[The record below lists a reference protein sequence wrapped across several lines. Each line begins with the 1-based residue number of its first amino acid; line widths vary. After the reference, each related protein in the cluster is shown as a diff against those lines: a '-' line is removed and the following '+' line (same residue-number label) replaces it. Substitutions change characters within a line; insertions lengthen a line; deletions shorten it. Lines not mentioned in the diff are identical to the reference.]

1 MTITPDLF
9 AAYLKCPTK
18 CWLRQTGE
26 PASGNVYAEWVRDR
40 DEAARVDGTKR
51 LIAEATEGS
60 VAHQPPTES
69 LKTATWRLATDVV
82 VRTENSETR
91 IAAVERVLSEG
102 RGRAAQ
108 FVPVR
113 FVWRN
118 KLNRDD
124 KLLLAFDAMEL
135 SETLGRDVPVGKI
148 IHGDDSAVLNVKLAP
163 LMNEARK
170 IVEKS
175 VALLASPTPPDLVLN
190 RHCAECEFQARCR
203 KIAVEKDDLSLLG
216 EMSEK
221 ERQKLRSKG
230 IFTVTQLSY
239 TFRPRRT
246 PKRAKNPA
254 KPRYLALQALAI
266 RENTVYIHGTPI
278 LPQPKTRV
286 FLDIEGLPDRDFYY
300 LIGLSIVSEGRETFQ
315 SYWAD
320 TQADEAALFAQFV
333 ETVSLLEDFRVFH
346 FGDYDVAALKRKRQL
361 LSEIHRQKLD
371 VILGKCMNVLSALY
385 PHVYFPTH
393 SNGLK
398 DIGKFVGPDH
408 SSHEATGLHSVVW
421 RHDWE
426 ASRELDLRA
435 KLIEYNRTDC
445 MLLTRVCD
453 FLVRE
458 TSLDVSRSEGTA
470 VRRTQQAIVDR
481 PYWRLFSAKKYALEE
496 LGQINKRAYFDY
508 QREKV
513 LVRTHRHFKAV
524 NNRRRKLKK
533 TNIRPNE
540 TISIELKL
548 CPKCG
553 SRKIRQIREMSYILL
568 DVKFTRSGIKKW
580 VKNERSYRYRCLRC
594 AELFSS
600 VDRLPN
606 PQRYGHGLASWAL
619 YLNIGCGLNM
629 GRVAK
634 SLGDVFK
641 IYVDSSVLFRL
652 RAYRVRLYESLY
664 AELLEKILRETAIH
678 IDETTVRLSKGQRGY
693 VWVLTS
699 VDKVY
704 YFYKPSREAEFLQ
717 EMLVS
722 FSGVLVS
729 DFYTAYDSMPC
740 GQQKCLAHLVRDIDD
755 DLLKNP
761 FDDDFK
767 GIATDFG
774 SLLKAIVQTVD
785 RYGLKKRH
793 LHKHKTDVRRFLASV
808 ASRKLLS
815 ELAVKLQKRFHKC
828 GLKMFTF
835 LDHDGVP
842 WNNNNAEHAIKR
854 FAKHR
859 RNANGM
865 FTEESLREYLIMAS
879 VLETCD
885 FNNVSVLDFLVSKE
899 TTLNGLF
906 GMAGRKADSFPVP
919 RSSEVGPQTSL
930 PTDGMCQTI
939 ACESCGSPLD
949 EAVE

>member
-1 MTITPDLF
+1 MTITPDLL

-18 CWLRQTGE
+18 CWLRHTGE
-26 PASGNVYAEWVRDR
+26 SASGNVYAEWVRDR
-40 DEAARVDGTKR
+40 DEAARVEGVKR
-51 LIAEATEGS
+51 LIADAPEGS
-60 VAHQPPTES
+60 VALAPRPES
-69 LKTATWRLATDVV
+69 LKMATWRLATDVII
-82 VRTENSETR
+82 RTENRETQ
-91 IAAVERVLSEG
+91 IAAVERVPSEV
-102 RGRAAQ
+102 RGKSAQ

-118 KLNRDD
+118 KLHRDD
-124 KLLLAFDAMEL
+124 KLLLAFDSLAL
-135 SETLGRDVPVGKI
+135 AETLGRDVPTGKI
-148 IHGDDSAVLNVKLAP
+148 IHGDDHATAKIKLPAFV
-163 LMNEARK
+163 NEVRK
-170 IVEKS
+170 LVEKA
-175 VALLASPTPPDLVLN
+175 VAVLASPSPPDLVLN
-190 RHCAECEFQARCR
+190 RHCAECEFQTRCR
-203 KIAVEKDDLSLLG
+203 KIAIEKDDLSLLG
-216 EMSEK
+216 GMSEK

-254 KPRYLALQALAI
+254 KPRYHALQALAI

-278 LPQPKTRV
+278 LPQPKARV

-320 TQADEAALFAQFV
+320 TPADEAALFAQFV

-346 FGDYDVAALKRKRQL
+346 FGDYDVVALKRKRPL

-371 VILGKCMNVLSALY
+371 AILGKCTNVLSALY

-398 DIGKFVGPDH
+398 DIGKFVGPDN
-408 SSHEATGLHSVVW
+408 SSGGPTGLHSVVW

-426 ASRELDLRA
+426 ASRELTLRA

-445 MLLTRVCD
+445 MLLTDVCD

-458 TSLDVSRSEGTA
+458 TSVDGSRAEGTV

-513 LVRTHRHFKAV
+513 LLRTHRHFKAL
-524 NNRRRKLKK
+524 NNRRRKLKR

-553 SRKIRQIREMSYILL
+553 SRKIRQIREMSHILL

-580 VKNERSYRYRCLRC
+580 VKNERSYRYRCLKC

-606 PQRYGHGLASWAL
+606 PQRYGHGLASWVL

-634 SLGDVFK
+634 SLGEVFK

-664 AELLEKILRETAIH
+664 AELLERILRETAIH
-678 IDETTVRLSKGQRGY
+678 IDETTVHLSKGQRGY

-704 YFYKPSREAEFLQ
+704 YFYKPSREGTFL
-717 EMLVS
+717 EEILIS

-729 DFYTAYDSMPC
+729 DFYTAYDSLPC
-740 GQQKCLAHLVRDIDD
+740 EQQKCLAHLVRDIDD

-761 FDDDFK
+761 FDKDFK
-767 GIATDFG
+767 DIATEFG

-785 RYGLKKRH
+785 RYGLKKRY
-793 LHKHKTDVRRFLASV
+793 LHKHKRDVRHFLESM
-808 ASRKLLS
+808 ASRKS
-815 ELAVKLQKRFHKC
+815 SSDLALKLQKRFQKS
-828 GLKMFTF
+828 GSKMFTF
-835 LDHDGVP
+835 MDYDGVP

-865 FTEESLREYLIMAS
+865 FTEESLREYLVMAS

-885 FNNVSVLDFLVSKE
+885 FNNVSALDFLVSKE

-906 GMAGRKADSFPVP
+906 GMAGRKACQPPAIPCLADNQP
-919 RSSEVGPQTSL
+919 TSL
-930 PTDGMCQTI
+930 QSDAIPDGDT
-939 ACESCGSPLD
+939 
-949 EAVE
+949 

>member
-26 PASGNVYAEWVRDR
+26 PASGNAYAEWVRER
-40 DEAARVDGTKR
+40 NEACRVEGVKR
-51 LIAEATEGS
+51 LIAEAPEGS
-60 VAHQPPTES
+60 VAREPPTES
-69 LKTATWRLATDVV
+69 LKMATWRLATDVI
-82 VRTENSETR
+82 VRTENRETQ
-91 IAAVERVLSEG
+91 IAAVERVPSEG
-102 RGRAAQ
+102 RGKAAQ

-118 KLNRDD
+118 KLHRDD

-170 IVEKS
+170 IVEKT
-175 VALLASPTPPDLVLN
+175 VALLASPAPPDLVLN
-190 RHCAECEFQARCR
+190 RHCAECEFQTRCR

-216 EMSEK
+216 GMSEK

-246 PKRAKNPA
+246 PKRAKNSA
-254 KPRYLALQALAI
+254 KPRYFALQALAI
-266 RENTVYIHGTPI
+266 REDTVYIHGTPI
-278 LPQPKTRV
+278 LPQSKTRV

-300 LIGLSIVSEGRETFQ
+300 LIGLSIVSEGRDTFQ

-320 TQADEAALFAQFV
+320 TPADETALFAQFV
-333 ETVSLLEDFRVFH
+333 ESVSLLEDFRVFH
-346 FGDYDVAALKRKRQL
+346 FGDYDVVALKRKRPL

-371 VILGKCMNVLSALY
+371 AILGKCTNVLSALY
-385 PHVYFPTH
+385 PHVYFPTY

-408 SSHEATGLHSVVW
+408 SSGEATGLHSVVW

-426 ASRELDLRA
+426 ASRELALRA

-445 MLLTRVCD
+445 MLLTDLCD

-458 TSLDVSRSEGTA
+458 TFADGSRAGGTA
-470 VRRTQQAIVDR
+470 VRHTQEAIVDR
-481 PYWRLFSAKKYALEE
+481 PYWRLFGAKKYALEE

-524 NNRRRKLKK
+524 NKRSRKLKK
-533 TNIRPNE
+533 TSIRPNE
-540 TISIELKL
+540 TNSFELKR

-553 SRKIRQIREMSYILL
+553 SRNIRPIREMSHILV
-568 DVKFTRSGIKKW
+568 DVKFSRSGVKKW
-580 VKNERSYRYRCLRC
+580 VKDERSCRYRCLKC
-594 AELFSS
+594 AERFSS

-606 PQRYGHGLASWAL
+606 PQRHGHGLASWVL

-634 SLGDVFK
+634 SLGEVFK
-641 IYVDSSVLFRL
+641 IYLDSYVLFRL
-652 RAYRVRLYESLY
+652 RAYTVRLYESLY
-664 AELLEKILRETAIH
+664 TELLGKILHETAIH
-678 IDETTVRLSKGQRGY
+678 VDETTVHLSKGQRGY

-699 VDKVY
+699 ADKVY
-704 YFYKPSREAEFLQ
+704 YFYKPSREGTFL
-717 EMLVS
+717 EETLNS

-729 DFYTAYDSMPC
+729 DFYTAYDSLPC
-740 GQQKCLAHLVRDIDD
+740 QQQKCLAHLVRDIDD

-761 FDDDFK
+761 FDKDFK
-767 GIATDFG
+767 DIATEFG

-785 RYGLKKRH
+785 RYGLKKRF
-793 LHKHKTDVRRFLASV
+793 LHKHKTDVRRFLESM
-808 ASRKLLS
+808 ASRKS
-815 ELAVKLQKRFHKC
+815 SSDLAMKLQKRFQKS
-828 GLKMFTF
+828 GSKMFTF
-835 LDHDGVP
+835 LNYDGVP

-865 FTEESLREYLIMAS
+865 FTEASLKEYLIMAS

-906 GMAGRKADSFPVP
+906 GMAGRKADSFPGP
-919 RSSEVGPQTSL
+919 PSSPEGSPTSL
-930 PTDGMCQTI
+930 PTDGIPDDT
-939 ACESCGSPLD
+939 L
-949 EAVE
+949 

>member
-445 MLLTRVCD
+445 MLLR
-453 FLVRE
+453 
-458 TSLDVSRSEGTA
+458 
-470 VRRTQQAIVDR
+470 
-481 PYWRLFSAKKYALEE
+481 AL
-496 LGQINKRAYFDY
+496 
-508 QREKV
+508 
-513 LVRTHRHFKAV
+513 
-524 NNRRRKLKK
+524 
-533 TNIRPNE
+533 
-540 TISIELKL
+540 
-548 CPKCG
+548 
-553 SRKIRQIREMSYILL
+553 
-568 DVKFTRSGIKKW
+568 
-580 VKNERSYRYRCLRC
+580 
-594 AELFSS
+594 
-600 VDRLPN
+600 
-606 PQRYGHGLASWAL
+606 
-619 YLNIGCGLNM
+619 
-629 GRVAK
+629 
-634 SLGDVFK
+634 
-641 IYVDSSVLFRL
+641 
-652 RAYRVRLYESLY
+652 
-664 AELLEKILRETAIH
+664 
-678 IDETTVRLSKGQRGY
+678 
-693 VWVLTS
+693 
-699 VDKVY
+699 
-704 YFYKPSREAEFLQ
+704 
-717 EMLVS
+717 
-722 FSGVLVS
+722 
-729 DFYTAYDSMPC
+729 
-740 GQQKCLAHLVRDIDD
+740 
-755 DLLKNP
+755 
-761 FDDDFK
+761 
-767 GIATDFG
+767 
-774 SLLKAIVQTVD
+774 
-785 RYGLKKRH
+785 
-793 LHKHKTDVRRFLASV
+793 
-808 ASRKLLS
+808 
-815 ELAVKLQKRFHKC
+815 
-828 GLKMFTF
+828 
-835 LDHDGVP
+835 
-842 WNNNNAEHAIKR
+842 
-854 FAKHR
+854 
-859 RNANGM
+859 
-865 FTEESLREYLIMAS
+865 
-879 VLETCD
+879 
-885 FNNVSVLDFLVSKE
+885 
-899 TTLNGLF
+899 
-906 GMAGRKADSFPVP
+906 
-919 RSSEVGPQTSL
+919 
-930 PTDGMCQTI
+930 
-939 ACESCGSPLD
+939 
-949 EAVE
+949 